1 MSPESSSRLPR
12 TFSGYFRR
20 NGRERV
26 YEEKTPRVKW
36 HSLDIDEAMSKLS
49 ALKDGLDDQ
58 EVQHRRKE
66 FGPNQLPSR
75 KPPGVVEVFL
85 RQFLSPLI
93 YVLLAAAL
101 ISLLLD
107 DVTDAA
113 FIMIVLLINAII
125 GSIQELKAEKSAEQ
139 LQKLMRTTAR
149 VKRDGRE
156 TVVPAEDLVP
166 GDIVLLESGNR
177 VPADL
182 LFLSTNNLSVDESLL
197 TGESMPAEKN
207 TGKVDP
213 EAVVG
218 DRRNMAFAGTTVA
231 TGRGVGVVAS
241 IGAHTEIGTIAQAV
255 TETVSAKPPLLIRL
269 EKFSKQVSYLV
280 LAASALLAIIAL
292 LRGIELLE
300 VFFLA
305 VALAVSAIP
314 EGLPVAVTVALAI
327 RVTRM
332 SKRNVL
338 TRRLAAVE
346 SLGSCTCIASD
357 KTGTLTVNK
366 QTVRAVWIDGTEHR
380 VSGEGYNGEGEV
392 MTQDGGALSDGSL
405 NVVRKLAS
413 AGALSNEGTLVKRGE
428 AWENSG
434 DAVDVALL
442 ALAYKSGID
451 PNAER
456 DAVETVLDVPFES
469 ERMFAAKYF
478 RREGRQMVAVKGA
491 IEALLPKCRG
501 IMTTTGRKEIDP
513 QEVREAAETMAGQ
526 GYRVLAIATG
536 EGDKVSEEEL
546 PDLCLLGLVGL
557 IDPPRPEVREAVEKC
572 RCAGIKVVM
581 VTGDHPATAL
591 AIAKELSI
599 AEDGSQVVTG
609 AELEAIGDPDVP
621 AYLEKV
627 SSSKVFAR
635 VTPLQ
640 KLEIVDALI
649 RLGNYVAV
657 TGDGVND
664 TPAMRK
670 ANIGVAMGSGTDVA
684 KDTSSIIVTDDNF
697 ASIVAGVE
705 EGRYAYD
712 NIRKVTYLL
721 VSTGAAE
728 IVLFLLAVFIGVTAE
743 DGKLILP
750 LIAIQLLWLNV
761 VTNGIQ
767 HVALAMEGGDPKV
780 MRQPPRDPS
789 EGIFNRQMVQ
799 QVLLSALTMGV
810 MAFAAYFLLYEVW
823 GYSAFAATNLVFL
836 LMVMLE
842 NVHVFNCRSET
853 ESAFRVPL
861 SRNRLLVFGVLG
873 AQGVHLLA
881 MQIPLMQE
889 VLRIEPV
896 SIWEWLAALG
906 AAVLLLAVME
916 VYKFLRRR
924 NVKTISCPGDALV

>member
-1 MSPESSSRLPR
+1 MSSDKTTRFPHTISR
-12 TFSGYFRR
+12 YFRK
-20 NGRERV
+20 NGGERV
-26 YEEKTPRVKW
+26 YENRAPRVKW
-36 HSLDIDEAMSKLS
+36 HSLGLEEALGKLS
-49 ALKDGLDDQ
+49 ASKDGLDGQ
-58 EVQHRRKE
+58 EVQRRRNE

-75 KPPGVVEVFL
+75 KPPGAVEVFL

-107 DVTDAA
+107 DITDAA
-113 FIMIVLLINAII
+113 FIMIVLLINAVI
-125 GSIQELKAEKSAEQ
+125 GSVQELKAEKSAEQ

-149 VKRDGRE
+149 VRRDGRE
-156 TVVPAEDLVP
+156 TVVPAEELVP

-182 LFLSTNNLSVDESLL
+182 LFVKTNNLSVDESLL
-197 TGESMPAEKN
+197 TGESMPAEKSP
-207 TGKVDP
+207 GQVEPD
-213 EAVVG
+213 AVVG

-231 TGRGVGVVAS
+231 TGRGVGVVAC
-241 IGAHTEIGTIAQAV
+241 IGANTEIGTIAQAV

-269 EKFSKQVSYLV
+269 EKFSKQVSYLMLGAAV
-280 LAASALLAIIAL
+280 LLGVVATF
-292 LRGIELLE
+292 RGIDLLE
-300 VFFLA
+300 VFFLS
-305 VALAVSAIP
+305 VALAVAAIP

-366 QTVRAVWIDGTEHR
+366 QTVRAIWIDGVEHR
-380 VSGEGYNGEGEV
+380 VSGEGYNGEGQI
-392 MTQDGGALSDGSL
+392 TAQDGGSLGEAAAKMVRELALS
-405 NVVRKLAS
+405 
-413 AGALSNEGTLVKRGE
+413 GALSNEGTLGRGDGG
-428 AWENSG
+428 WESSG

-442 ALAYKSGID
+442 ALAYKSGLD
-451 PNAER
+451 PGAER
-456 DAVETVLDVPFES
+456 AAVETVLDVPFES

-478 RREGRQMVAVKGA
+478 RRDGRPGVAAKGA
-491 IEALLPKCRG
+491 IEALLPKCRS
-501 IMTTTGRKEIDP
+501 IMTPEGRRDIDSHKVKEAG
-513 QEVREAAETMAGQ
+513 EAMAAE
-526 GYRVLAIATG
+526 GYRVLAIASG
-536 EGDKVSEEEL
+536 ESDHASEEEL
-546 PDLCLLGLVGL
+546 PELCLMGLIGL
-557 IDPPRPEVREAVEKC
+557 IDPPRPEVREAVESC

-591 AIAKELSI
+591 AIAKELAI
-599 AEDGSQVVTG
+599 AEDSSQVVTG
-609 AELEAIGDPDVP
+609 AELEAIGDPGVP
-621 AYLEKV
+621 AYLDKV
-627 SSSKVFAR
+627 AGSKVFAR

-649 RLGNYVAV
+649 RLGNFVAV

-664 TPAMRK
+664 APAMRK

-728 IVLFLLAVFIGVTAE
+728 IVLFLLAVFIGVTTDE
-743 DGKLILP
+743 GVLILP

-799 QVLLSALTMGV
+799 QVLISALTMGV
-810 MAFAAYFLLYEVW
+810 MAFTAFYLLYEVW
-823 GYSAFAATNLVFL
+823 GYTAFAATNMVFL

-853 ESAFRVPL
+853 ESAFRVPI
-861 SRNRLLVFGVLG
+861 SRNRFLLFGVLA

-889 VLRIEPV
+889 VLRVEPV
-896 SIWEWLAALG
+896 SLQEWGATLM
-906 AAVLLLAVME
+906 AAVVLLAVME
-916 VYKFLRRR
+916 VYKHFRRKK
-924 NVKTISCPGDALV
+924 VKTIVCSGDE

>member
-1 MSPESSSRLPR
+1 MSPDKSSRLPR
-12 TFSGYFRR
+12 SASGYFRR
-20 NGRERV
+20 NGGGEV
-26 YEEKTPRVKW
+26 YEDKVPRVKW
-36 HSLDIDEAMSKLS
+36 HSLDLEEAMSKLS
-49 ALKDGLDDQ
+49 ANENGLEDQ
-58 EVQHRRKE
+58 EVQRRRKE

-107 DVTDAA
+107 DITDAI

-125 GSIQELKAEKSAEQ
+125 GSIQEIKAEKSAEQ

-149 VKRDGRE
+149 VRRNGRE
-156 TVVPAEDLVP
+156 IVVPAEELVP

-182 LFLSTNNLSVDESLL
+182 ILITTNNLSIDESLL
-197 TGESMPAEKN
+197 TGESMPVEKSP
-207 TGKVDP
+207 GRVQP

-218 DRRNMAFAGTTVA
+218 DRKNMAFAGTTVA
-231 TGRGVGVVAS
+231 TGRGVGMVVS

-255 TETVSAKPPLLIRL
+255 TDTISTKPPLLIRL

-280 LAASALLAIIAL
+280 LVAAAVLGVIAL
-292 LRGIELLE
+292 LRGIELVE

-332 SKRNVL
+332 AKRNVL
-338 TRRLAAVE
+338 IRRLAAVE
-346 SLGSCTCIASD
+346 GLGSCTCIASD

-366 QTVRAVWIDGTEHR
+366 QTVRTVWIDGTEHR
-380 VSGEGYNGEGEV
+380 VSGEGYNGEGTITSQEGE
-392 MTQDGGALSDGSL
+392 DLDEGALKAI
-405 NVVRKLAS
+405 RELAL
-413 AGALSNEGTLVKRGE
+413 AGALSNEGTLVLRGQE
-428 AWENSG
+428 WENSG

-442 ALAYKSGID
+442 ALAYKAGLD

-456 DAVETVLDVPFES
+456 SAVDTILDVPFES
-469 ERMFAAKYF
+469 ERMFAAKFF
-478 RREGRQMVAVKGA
+478 RKEGRPMVAVKGA
-491 IEALLPKCRG
+491 IEAILPKCRSMMSASG
-501 IMTTTGRKEIDP
+501 PKAIDP
-513 QEVREAAETMAGQ
+513 QKVKKAAEDLAAKGF
-526 GYRVLAIATG
+526 RVLAIASG
-536 EGDKVSEEEL
+536 ESDRASEEEL
-546 PDLCLLGLVGL
+546 PELRLLGLIGL
-557 IDPPRPEVREAVEKC
+557 IDPPRPEVRDAVEKC

-581 VTGDHPATAL
+581 ITGDHPATAL

-599 AEDGSQVVTG
+599 AEGSSQVVTG
-609 AELEAIGDPDVP
+609 SELEAIGDPEVP
-621 AYLEKV
+621 AFLEKV
-627 SSSKVFAR
+627 GSSKVFAR

-649 RLGNYVAV
+649 RLGNFVAV

-664 TPAMRK
+664 APAMRK
-670 ANIGVAMGSGTDVA
+670 ANIGIAMGSGTDVA

-767 HVALAMEGGDPKV
+767 HVTLAMEGGDPKV

-789 EGIFNRQMVQ
+789 EGIFNRQMIQ
-799 QVLLSALTMGV
+799 QVLISALTMGV
-810 MAFAAYFLLYEVW
+810 MAFTAFYLLYEVW
-823 GYSAFAATNLVFL
+823 GYSSFAATNLVFL
-836 LMVMLE
+836 MMVMLE

-853 ESAFRVPL
+853 ESAFRVPI
-861 SRNRLLVFGVLG
+861 SRNPILFLGVLA

-881 MQIPLMQE
+881 MHIPLMQE

-896 SIWEWLAALG
+896 SLTEWAATLG
-906 AAVLLLAVME
+906 AAFLLLVVME
-916 VYKFLRRR
+916 VYKFFRRKG
-924 NVKTISCPGDALV
+924 VKTISCPGDA